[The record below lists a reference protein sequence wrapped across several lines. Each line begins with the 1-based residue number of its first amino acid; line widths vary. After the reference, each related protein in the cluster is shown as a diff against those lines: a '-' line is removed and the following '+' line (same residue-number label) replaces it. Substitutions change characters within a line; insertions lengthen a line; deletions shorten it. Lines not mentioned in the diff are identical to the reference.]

1 MFCCV
6 AVLWEACCRHH
17 ISFIRTFIAGVLPM
31 TSLQWVVTMQINN
44 NTWMEN
50 STDELKWFLK
60 FLSK

>member
-1 MFCCV
+1 
-6 AVLWEACCRHH
+6 
-17 ISFIRTFIAGVLPM
+17 M